1 MSGISSKAAGK
12 LLNRFK
18 FNSGNE
24 LQSGEFNDGSGLETY
39 DAVHRMYDPQIGRF
53 HQIDA
58 LADVSNNYSPYSFG
72 SDNPILRN
80 DPLGLADTITIND
93 GNVAMVRG
101 IRHKPPPA
109 FSWPNSTKSDRQE
122 WDRNE
127 RMYYSRSLN
136 HKSLNQKGDP
146 ASYTSHLP
154 MYNRWHMADQNY
166 RAMQSFAVGILGTPV
181 LMSISPVVVVAA
193 LRMKLQANIIAGGAD
208 FGIQA
213 LMNGSQ
219 HKSVLSNWN
228 PVSTVLSFGLGAP
241 THSLSNIAG
250 VSLISATISSSV
262 NLSSSAI
269 GNNNIFSFDSRSIII
284 NAVFGTAAGAGGN
297 QFKVDFRNSSLG
309 EGVSQTINLAGAA
322 VDNKTKEQ

>member
-24 LQSGEFNDGSGLETY
+24 LQSGEFSDGSGLETY

-154 MYNRWHMADQNY
+154 MYKRWHVVDQNY
-166 RAMQSFAVGILGTPV
+166 RAMQAWAVGILGAPALLTTV
-181 LMSISPVVVVAA
+181 SPAA
-193 LRMKLQANIIAGGAD
+193 LATSIRIKSIPFLVDATVQTVVNGMQNKNVFSNYNFAGGVASL
-208 FGIQA
+208 IINA
-213 LMNGSQ
+213 
-219 HKSVLSNWN
+219 
-228 PVSTVLSFGLGAP
+228 PEGAAFKQ
-241 THSLSNIAG
+241 IAG
-250 VSLISATISSSV
+250 VSFANSLLSSSV
-262 NLSSSAI
+262 TLSGNSINGSSPV
-269 GNNNIFSFDSRSIII
+269 FSFNPISIII
-284 NAVFGTAAGAGGN
+284 NAVFGAAAGQYSEFVGTGSGI
-297 QFKVDFRNSSLG
+297 SSFG
-309 EGVSQTINLAGAA
+309 DAAASPINLTGVVLDEAI
-322 VDNKTKEQ
+322 KKKE

>member
-1 MSGISSKAAGK
+1 M
-12 LLNRFK
+12 
-18 FNSGNE
+18 
-24 LQSGEFNDGSGLETY
+24 QSGEFNDGSGLETY

-154 MYNRWHMADQNY
+154 MYKRWHVVDQNY
-166 RAMQSFAVGILGTPV
+166 RAMQAWAVGILAAPAIVALAPTTLNLIIGAKTGMYTRLAIMSGDAGLQLLEKGKINPIQVLGSNLGPLGYALSGGTT
-181 LMSISPVVVVAA
+181 
-193 LRMKLQANIIAGGAD
+193 
-208 FGIQA
+208 F
-213 LMNGSQ
+213 
-219 HKSVLSNWN
+219 NWN
-228 PVSTVLSFGLGAP
+228 NLSADIDPTASITTISTSTVFNLGG
-241 THSLSNIAG
+241 SNIVGSLEKEG
-250 VSLISATISSSV
+250 V
-262 NLSSSAI
+262 SSAI
-269 GNNNIFSFDSRSIII
+269 SGIISMISGLWGDATNAMSTGNS
-284 NAVFGTAAGAGGN
+284 
-297 QFKVDFRNSSLG
+297 QDFM
-309 EGVSQTINLAGAA
+309 IP
-322 VDNKTKEQ
+322 TKQ